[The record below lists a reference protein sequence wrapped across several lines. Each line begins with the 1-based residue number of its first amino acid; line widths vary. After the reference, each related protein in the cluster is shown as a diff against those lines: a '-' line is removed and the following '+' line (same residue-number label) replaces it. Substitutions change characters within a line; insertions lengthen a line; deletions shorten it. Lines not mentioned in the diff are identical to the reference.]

1 MMVKLCNKK
10 DINIFTL
17 LCSVVYFMSYV
28 SRVNLSA
35 VHVAVTESGFSS
47 ASAAALALTVC
58 SVTYGAGQL
67 ISGFLG
73 DKFKPHNIIFTGF
86 IITSLMNFFVGFVGG
101 NALVVLWAINGFAQ
115 SLMWPP
121 LVKIMSEKLSAEQ
134 YKKSVVKVSWGSSL
148 GTIAVYLLS
157 PIVINILNVQSV
169 FFVSSVLAILTGV
182 LIKIIFDNNPSYS
195 VSGSVTDYKTEKTA
209 QNGSEK
215 FTKPVIVLLLFIMVA
230 ILCQGALRDGVT
242 NWTPTYI
249 SQIFNMDSSLS
260 ILSGVILP
268 VFSVISYTLASWINR
283 KFIKNEL
290 VCAGIVFAVGAVSSV
305 LLRVIGDVHFIVSL
319 LLLALVVGA
328 MHGVNLIL
336 VCVIPAYFTKY
347 GKVSLVSG
355 LINSST
361 YVGAAISTY
370 GVVVFTEGYGWDLT
384 LVLWS
389 AIALLGT
396 SICFIFSKK
405 WAKFKK

>member
-1 MMVKLCNKK
+1 MSKLSTKK
-10 DINIFTL
+10 EIGVFTF
-17 LCSVVYFMSYV
+17 LCAVVYFMSYV

-47 ASAAALALTVC
+47 VRASALALTLC

-67 ISGFLG
+67 VSGYLG

-86 IITSLMNFFVGFVGG
+86 IITSVMNCCVGLVGG

-121 LVKIMSEKLSAEQ
+121 LVKIMSEKLTEDN

-157 PIVINILNVQSV
+157 PIVISTFNVKYV
-169 FFVSSVLAILTGV
+169 FFISSIFAIATGV
-182 LIKIIFDNNPSYS
+182 IIKIIFDKKPQYAIKNVIKKGNVEEKAS
-195 VSGSVTDYKTEKTA
+195 SGES
-209 QNGSEK
+209 
-215 FTKPVIVLLLFIMVA
+215 FTRPVAMLLCLIMLA

-249 SQIFNMDSSLS
+249 SQIFNLGSSLS

-268 VFSVISYTLASWINR
+268 VFSIISYSLASFINR
-283 KFIKNEL
+283 KFVKNEL
-290 VCAGIVFAVGAVSSV
+290 ICAGLVFLVGAVSAV
-305 LLRVIGDVHFIVSL
+305 LLRLIGDVHFSVSL
-319 LLLALVVGA
+319 ILLALIVGS
-328 MHGVNLIL
+328 MHGVNIIL
-336 VCVIPAYFTKY
+336 VCVIPSYFTKY
-347 GKVSLVSG
+347 GRVSLVSG

-370 GVVVFTEGYGWDLT
+370 GIAVFTESLGWDMT
-384 LVLWS
+384 VVLWS
-389 AIALLGT
+389 VVAFLGT
-396 SICFIFSKK
+396 FICFGLSKK
-405 WAKFKK
+405 WSGFKTR